1 MLRLRE
7 KYLDKQRAIVKLK
20 LEEMECQRK
29 LKELKM
35 AEQEIKPM
43 IADSFS
49 DLDEEYKLVTKIA
62 SSKNNLRLITYL
74 TTAQAKN
81 SPLSFNTNRMKI
93 N

>member
-62 SSKNNLRLITYL
+62 SSKNNFETDYISYD
-74 TTAQAKN
+74 
-81 SPLSFNTNRMKI
+81 SPSKKFSPI
-93 N
+93 FQHE